1 MDSIDFGSASLPLT
15 TAQTGMWLAQ
25 KFMPEIE
32 FNLAEAIEIH
42 GPLDTDLMLA
52 ALWQLTREAEALRV
66 RFVEGGDGPRQ
77 VIRRDYEGDIPFIDF
92 SAEPAPRDAAGRWM
106 RADYDRPLN
115 PLAEELW
122 FSAILKIADESFIWY
137 HRCHHLLMDGLSGG
151 LCTRRVAELYTAMVE
166 GRAPTDDTAFGRLAE
181 ILEEEAGYRAS
192 NRFLR
197 DREYWM
203 ERFADTPSPITLSHR
218 RQAAGSLR
226 RDRSFMDPALVVA
239 LRALAQSSG
248 ASLPQILIALTT
260 AYLYRVTGA
269 EDLIVG
275 LTVTARANARMR
287 RTPSMLANAVPLRL
301 RMAPDLSMQ
310 DVIRQVGTEV
320 RQCLRHQQYRY
331 EDMRRDLNLLPN
343 NQQLFTMLVNIEPFD
358 YDLRFGGLP
367 MTPQN
372 LSNGSTNNLG
382 VFIYDRGDDKGLCI
396 DFDAN
401 SALYTAE
408 ELAAHREQLLRLAQA
423 MLADPAQAIGGIDI
437 LAPEQRQRLLVDWNR
452 TDHPVAPDTLTALL
466 DAQARTS
473 PDATA
478 LVFEQDELSYAEL
491 DARANRLARLLAARG
506 AGPERIVAV
515 ALPRSIELVVGL
527 LAILKTGAAYLPI
540 DPDYPLDRIAFMLG
554 DARPVTV
561 VTNRDTAW
569 AVPDDADR
577 LVLDAAE
584 VVAELTAADPSGLE
598 AGAPA
603 PLDTA
608 YVIYTSGSTG
618 RPKGVAVSHGAIV
631 NRLRWMQAEYGLAAD
646 DQVLQKT
653 PSGFDVSV
661 WEFFWPLIQG
671 ATLVVARPGGHRDP
685 AYLARLIREEGITTI
700 HFVPSMLRA
709 FLQEPEAAGC
719 AGLRRV
725 FCSGEALPEDLQTK
739 FHATLPSVPLHNLYG
754 PTEAAVDVT
763 YWECRRDADPG
774 PVPLGR
780 PIWNTQLY
788 VLDPGLQPVPPG
800 VNGELYLAGA
810 NLARGYINRSMLTAE
825 RFVANPFGS
834 AGSRMYRTGDLVRWR
849 ADGTL
854 DFLGRIDHQVK
865 LRGFRIELGEIEAAL
880 IRSETVA
887 QAAVIDR
894 EDRSGDRYLAAYVV
908 LQAGA
913 VLDPAALRQDLAR
926 HLPDYMVPA
935 TFTALDALPLTPSG
949 KLDRKALPVPER
961 QASAGFVAPRTPTEE
976 ALAAIW
982 AETFGLERVGV
993 EDNFFELGGHS
1004 MLVAQLVGRMKT
1016 TFEVDLPLAV
1026 LFEVSTIAGLAEKV
1040 DQARGDGLAGA
1051 SLDLAADARLADDI
1065 QPQAVLPPVKF
1076 SQAFLTGATGFV
1088 GSQILATLLRGTDAR
1103 ITCLVR
1109 AMSAGAART
1118 RLRRALAER
1127 QLIGLWDENRIRV
1140 LVGDLAEPDLG
1151 LDAEGVAIVRD
1162 ECDAIFHCG
1171 AMVDFLQSYAALKP
1185 SNVEAVRTLIGW
1197 TASGRPKAL
1206 HYVSTLSV
1214 IDPSTGP
1221 ELITEASGLERWQGL
1236 IGGYAQSKW
1245 AGDALA
1251 RQAQARG
1258 LPISV
1263 HRLGAITGDR
1273 AQGLCNEADMIWR
1286 VVRASASIGAIPDIH
1301 MAMTP
1306 ADDIADAMLRLAHS
1320 DKPWG
1325 GVYHLVSQGAIYL
1338 RDMVPMF
1345 ARMGLPL
1352 EPLPLLP
1359 WLERARQTLAD
1370 SQDHYLHTVLSI
1382 LNQYDTSI
1390 TPPSLSCDATHARM
1404 DEIGGAIPPVGPD
1417 LIERYLRNLKIL
1429 DSVEATAAWAPEPT
1443 PVAAE

>member
-42 GPLDTDLMLA
+42 GPLDVGLMQA
-52 ALWQLTREAEALRV
+52 ALWQLTREAEALRI
-66 RFVEGGDGPRQ
+66 RFVEGSEGPRQ
-77 VIRRDYEGDIPFIDF
+77 VIRHDYGGDIPFIDV
-92 SAEPAPRDAAGRWM
+92 SAEAAPREAAGRWM
-106 RADYDRPLN
+106 QADYARPFD
-115 PLAEELW
+115 PLTEELW
-122 FSAILKIADESFIWY
+122 FSAILKISDASFIWY
-137 HRCHHLLMDGLSGG
+137 HRVHHLLMDGLSGG

-166 GRAPTDDTAFGRLAE
+166 GRAPTGETAFGSLAE
-181 ILEEEAGYRAS
+181 ILDEEASYRAS
-192 NRFLR
+192 ARFLR
-197 DREYWM
+197 DRDYWM

-218 RQAAGSLR
+218 RLASGDLL
-226 RDRSFMDPALVVA
+226 RDRSFMEPGMVA
-239 LRALAQSSG
+239 SLRALAQSSG

-287 RTPSMLANAVPLRL
+287 RTPAMLANAVPLRL

-382 VFIYDRGDDKGLCI
+382 VFIYDRGDDNGLCI
-396 DFDAN
+396 DLDAN

-408 ELAAHREQLLRLAQA
+408 ELAGHREQLLRLVRAF
-423 MLADPAQAIGGIDI
+423 LADPGQAIGGIDI
-437 LAPEQRQRLLVDWNR
+437 LAPEERQQILVDWNR
-452 TDHPVAPDTLTALL
+452 TDHPVEPDTLTALL
-466 DAQARTS
+466 DAQARRS

-478 LVFEQDELSYAEL
+478 LVFEQDELSYAAL

-515 ALPRSIELVVGL
+515 ALPRSVELVVGL

-554 DARPVTV
+554 DAGPVTV
-561 VTNRDTAW
+561 VTNRDFAW
-569 AVPDDADR
+569 VVPDEFDR
-577 LVLDAAE
+577 LVLDTAE
-584 VVAELTAADPSGLE
+584 IGAELAAADPSGLE
-598 AGAPA
+598 AGAPM
-603 PLDTA
+603 PLHPA

-631 NRLRWMQAEYGLAAD
+631 NRLCWMQAEYGLAAD
-646 DQVLQKT
+646 DRVLQKT

-661 WEFFWPLIQG
+661 WEFFWPLIEG
-671 ATLVVARPGGHRDP
+671 ATLVVAKPGGHRDP
-685 AYLARLIREEGITTI
+685 AYLARLIRDERITTL
-700 HFVPSMLRA
+700 HFVPSMLHA

-719 AGLRRV
+719 TGLRRV
-725 FCSGEALPEDLQTK
+725 FCSGEALPEDLQIR
-739 FHATLPSVPLHNLYG
+739 FHATLAVPLHNLYG

-763 YWECRRDADPG
+763 YWECRRDAEPG

-788 VLDPGLQPVPPG
+788 VLDPGLQPVPAG

-825 RFVANPFGS
+825 RFVANPHG
-834 AGSRMYRTGDLVRWR
+834 APGSRMYRTGDLVRWR
-849 ADGTL
+849 PDGTL

-880 IRSETVA
+880 VHSDAVV
-887 QAAVIDR
+887 QAAVVAR
-894 EDRSGDRYLAAYVV
+894 EDRPGDPYLAAYVV
-908 LQAGA
+908 LETGM
-913 VLDPAALRQDLAR
+913 VLEPAALRHDLSLR
-926 HLPDYMVPA
+926 LPDYMVPA

-949 KLDRKALPVPER
+949 KLDRKALPMPER
-961 QASAGFVAPRTPTEE
+961 QSSAGYVAPRTPTEE
-976 ALAAIW
+976 RLAAMW
-982 AETFGLERVGV
+982 AETFGVERVGV

-1004 MLVAQLVGRMKT
+1004 MLVAQLIGRVKA
-1016 TFEVDLPLAV
+1016 TFAVDLPLAMV
-1026 LFEVSTIAGLAEKV
+1026 FEVSTIAGLAEKI
-1040 DQARGDGLAGA
+1040 DQALGDGLAAA
-1051 SLDLAADARLADDI
+1051 SLDLAADAHLADDI
-1065 QPQAVLPPVKF
+1065 RPQAALPPVEF
-1076 SQAFLTGATGFV
+1076 SRVFLTGATGFV
-1088 GSQILATLLRGTDAR
+1088 GSQILGTLLRHTDAR
-1103 ITCLVR
+1103 IVCLVR
-1109 AMSAGAART
+1109 AMSRGAART
-1118 RLRRALAER
+1118 RLRRTLQER
-1127 QLIGLWDENRIRV
+1127 QLSELWDDRRIEI
-1140 LVGDLAEPDLG
+1140 LMGDMSEPDLG
-1151 LDAEGVAIVRD
+1151 LDQHGIAIIRD

-1171 AMVDFLQSYAALKP
+1171 AMIDFLQGYAALKAP
-1185 SNVEAVRTLIGW
+1185 NVDAVRTLIGW

-1206 HYVSTLSV
+1206 HYVSTQSV
-1214 IDPSTGP
+1214 IDP
-1221 ELITEASGLERWQGL
+1221 ASGPGVVTETSALESWQGL
-1236 IGGYAQSKW
+1236 VGGYSQSKW
-1245 AGDALA
+1245 VGDTLV

-1258 LPISV
+1258 LPVSV
-1263 HRLGAITGDR
+1263 YRLGTVTGDR
-1273 AQGLCNEADMIWR
+1273 LSAICNDRDMIWR
-1286 VVRASASIGAIPDIH
+1286 VVRASAGLGAVPDIH
-1301 MAMTP
+1301 LPMTP

-1325 GVYHLVSQGAIYL
+1325 GVYHLVSRGTVHL
-1338 RDMVPMF
+1338 RDMVPILE
-1345 ARMGLPL
+1345 RLGLPL
-1352 EPLPLLP
+1352 ELLPLAT
-1359 WLERARQTLAD
+1359 WLERAQLNRLDSRDHDLA
-1370 SQDHYLHTVLSI
+1370 TVLSI
-1382 LNQYDTSI
+1382 FGEYDTSV
-1390 TPPSLSCDATHARM
+1390 TLPVLSFDATHARLA
-1404 DEIGGAIPPVGPD
+1404 EIGGTIPPVGLE
-1417 LIERYLRNLKIL
+1417 LIERYLRNLKIV
-1429 DSVEATAAWAPEPT
+1429 DSVATADAWAPEPT

>member
-1 MDSIDFGSASLPLT
+1 MDSIDFGSATLPLT

-52 ALWQLTREAEALRV
+52 ALWQLTREAEAVRV
-66 RFVEGGDGPRQ
+66 RFVEGVDGPRQ
-77 VIRRDYEGDIPFIDF
+77 VIRRDYEGAIPFIDF
-92 SAEPAPRDAAGRWM
+92 SAEPDPREAAARWM
-106 RADYDRPLN
+106 KADYLRPLD
-115 PLAEELW
+115 PLTEELW
-122 FSAILKIADESFIWY
+122 SSAILKIAAETFIWY

-151 LCTRRVAELYTAMVE
+151 LCTRRVAELYTALVE
-166 GRAPTDDTAFGRLAE
+166 GRAPTDDTAFGSLAE

-218 RQAAGSLR
+218 RQAAGSLV
-226 RDRSFMDPALVVA
+226 RDRSFMDPALVSS
-239 LRALAQSSG
+239 LRALAQSTG
-248 ASLPQILIALTT
+248 ASLPQILIALTN

-301 RMAPDLSMQ
+301 RMNPAMSMQ

-358 YDLRFGGLP
+358 YALRFGGLP

-437 LAPEQRQRLLVDWNR
+437 LAPEQRQRLLVDWNL

-478 LVFEQDELSYAEL
+478 LMFEQDELSYAEL

-506 AGPERIVAV
+506 ARPERIVAV

-527 LAILKTGAAYLPI
+527 LAILKTGAGYLPL

-569 AVPDDADR
+569 VVPDDADR

-584 VVAELTAADPSGLE
+584 VAADPSGLE

-631 NRLRWMQAEYGLAAD
+631 NRLRWMQAEYGLSAD

-671 ATLVVARPGGHRDP
+671 ATLVLAQPGGHRDP
-685 AYLARLIREEGITTI
+685 AYLARLIREERITTI

-709 FLQEPEAAGC
+709 FLQQPEAATC
-719 AGLRRV
+719 TGLRRV
-725 FCSGEALPEDLQTK
+725 FCSGEALPEDLQAK
-739 FHATLPSVPLHNLYG
+739 FHATLPAVPLHNLYG

-763 YWECRRDADPG
+763 YWECRRDAEPG

-825 RFVANPFGS
+825 RFVANPYGP

-880 IRSETVA
+880 VRSEAVL

-913 VLDPAALRQDLAR
+913 ALDPAALRHELVR

-949 KLDRKALPVPER
+949 KLDRKALPEPER
-961 QASAGFVAPRTPTEE
+961 QSSAGFVAPRTPTEE
-976 ALAAIW
+976 TLAAIW
-982 AETFGLERVGV
+982 AETFGVERVGV
-993 EDNFFELGGHS
+993 DDNFFELGGHS
-1004 MLVAQLVGRMKT
+1004 MLVAQLITRVKA
-1016 TFEVDLPLAV
+1016 TFAVNLPLAMV
-1026 LFEVSTIAGLAEKV
+1026 FEVSTIAGLAEKI
-1040 DQARGDGLAGA
+1040 DLARGDGLAGA
-1051 SLDLAADARLADDI
+1051 ALDLGADARLDDSI
-1065 QPQAVLPPVKF
+1065 QPLAALPPVAFEK
-1076 SQAFLTGATGFV
+1076 AFLTGATGFV
-1088 GSQILATLLRGTDAR
+1088 GAQILATLLRDTDAR
-1103 ITCLVR
+1103 IVCLVR
-1109 AMSAGAART
+1109 AMSLSAART
-1118 RLRRALAER
+1118 RLRRTLADR
-1127 QLIGLWDENRIRV
+1127 QLAGLWDDRRITV
-1140 LVGDLAEPDLG
+1140 LMGDMGERNLG
-1151 LDAEGVAIVRD
+1151 LDDKGIAIVRD

-1171 AMVDFLQSYAALKP
+1171 AMIDFLQGYAALKA

-1197 TASGRPKAL
+1197 TTSGRPKAL
-1206 HYVSTLSV
+1206 HYVSTQSV
-1214 IDPSTGP
+1214 IDPAIGP
-1221 ELITEASGLERWQGL
+1221 GVVTEASALDSWQGL

-1245 AGDALA
+1245 VGDTLV

-1258 LPISV
+1258 VPAAV
-1263 HRLGAITGDR
+1263 YRLGTITGDR
-1273 AQGLCNEADMIWR
+1273 LSAVCNDRDMIWR
-1286 VVRASASIGAIPDIH
+1286 VVRASAGLGAIPDIH
-1301 MAMTP
+1301 LPMTP
-1306 ADDIADAMLRLAHS
+1306 ADDIANAMLRLANS
-1320 DKPWG
+1320 DRPWG
-1325 GVYHLVSQGAIYL
+1325 GVYHLISQGTVHL
-1338 RDMVPMF
+1338 RDMVPILQ
-1345 ARMGLPL
+1345 RLGLRAEL
-1352 EPLPLLP
+1352 LPVGP
-1359 WLERARQTLAD
+1359 WLELAQHNQLD
-1370 SQDHYLHTVLSI
+1370 SRDQDLVTVLSI
-1382 LNQYDTSI
+1382 FNQYDTSVALP
-1390 TPPSLSCDATHARM
+1390 TLSFDATHARM
-1404 DEIGGAIPPVGPD
+1404 EELGGAIPPVGLE
-1417 LIERYLRNLKIL
+1417 LIERYLRHLKIV
-1429 DSVEATAAWAPEPT
+1429 DAVEAAEAWAPEPT

>member
-1 MDSIDFGSASLPLT
+1 MDSIDFGSAALPLT

-42 GPLDTDLMLA
+42 GPLDTGLMQA

-66 RFVEGGDGPRQ
+66 RFVEFDDGPRQ
-77 VIRRDYEGDIPFIDF
+77 VIRHEYGGDIPVIDF
-92 SAEPAPRDAAGRWM
+92 SAEPAAREAAARWM

-115 PLAEELW
+115 PLTDELW

-137 HRCHHLLMDGLSGG
+137 HRVHHLLMDGLSGG
-151 LCTRRVAELYTAMVE
+151 LCTRRVAELYTALVE

-181 ILEEEAGYRAS
+181 ILEEEAGYRTS

-218 RQAAGSLR
+218 KLATGSLL
-226 RDRSFMDPALVVA
+226 RDRSFMEPGMVA
-239 LRALAQSSG
+239 SLRALAQSIG

-301 RMAPDLSMQ
+301 RMDPALSMQ

-382 VFIYDRGDDKGLCI
+382 VFIYDRGDDNGLCI
-396 DFDAN
+396 DLDAN

-408 ELAAHREQLLRLAQA
+408 ELATHREQLLRLAQA
-423 MLADPAQAIGGIDI
+423 LVADPAQAIGGIDI
-437 LAPEQRQRLLVDWNR
+437 LAPADRHRILTDWNR
-452 TDHPVAPDTLTALL
+452 TEHPVAADTLTALL
-466 DAQARTS
+466 DAQARAT

-478 LVFEQDELSYAEL
+478 LVFGQEALSYAEL
-491 DARANRLARLLAARG
+491 DGRANRLARLLAARG
-506 AGPERIVAV
+506 AGPDRIVAV
-515 ALPRSIELVVGL
+515 ALPRSVELVVGL
-527 LAILKTGAAYLPI
+527 LAILKTGAAYLPL

-554 DARPVTV
+554 DAKPVAV
-561 VTNRDTAW
+561 VTDRDTAW
-569 AVPDDADR
+569 VVPDDSDR
-577 LVLDAAE
+577 VILDAAE
-584 VVAELTAADPSGLE
+584 TEAELDAAGPAALE
-598 AGAPA
+598 AGAPD

-618 RPKGVAVSHGAIV
+618 RPKGVAVPHGAIV
-631 NRLRWMQAEYGLAAD
+631 NRLRWMQGEYGLAAD
-646 DQVLQKT
+646 DRVLQKT

-671 ATLVVARPGGHRDP
+671 ATLVVAKPGGHRDP
-685 AYLARLIREEGITTI
+685 AYLAEIIRDGRITTL

-709 FLQEPEAAGC
+709 FLQEPAAAGC
-719 AGLRRV
+719 TGLRRV
-725 FCSGEALPEDLQTK
+725 FCSGEALPEDLAAK
-739 FHATLPSVPLHNLYG
+739 FHETLPAVPLHNLYG

-763 YWECRRDADPG
+763 YWECRGDAEPG

-780 PIWNTQLY
+780 AIWNTQLY
-788 VLDPGLQPVPPG
+788 VLDPGLQPVPAG

-825 RFVANPFGS
+825 RFVANPYG
-834 AGSRMYRTGDLVRWR
+834 APGSRMYRTGDLVRWR
-849 ADGTL
+849 PDGTL

-880 IRSETVA
+880 VRSETVL

-894 EDRSGDRYLAAYVV
+894 TDKSGDRYLAAYVV
-908 LQAGA
+908 LEAGA
-913 VLDPAALRQDLAR
+913 VLEPAALRQELGR

-949 KLDRKALPVPER
+949 KLDRKALPEPER

-1004 MLVAQLVGRMKT
+1004 MLVAQLVGRMKA
-1016 TFEVDLPLAV
+1016 TFDVDLPLAV

-1040 DQARGDGLAGA
+1040 DQARGGFAGA
-1051 SLDLAADARLADDI
+1051 SLNLAADAQLADDI
-1065 QPQAVLPPVKF
+1065 RPLAKLPPVEF
-1076 SQAFLTGATGFV
+1076 GEVFLTGATGFV
-1088 GSQILATLLRGTDAR
+1088 GSQILATLLRDTNAR
-1103 ITCLVR
+1103 IFCLVR

-1118 RLRRALAER
+1118 RLRRALTDR
-1127 QLIGLWDENRIRV
+1127 QLIGLWDENRIKI

-1151 LDAEGVAIVRD
+1151 LDPKGVAIVRD
-1162 ECDAIFHCG
+1162 QCDAIFHCG

-1221 ELITEASGLERWQGL
+1221 ELITEASGLESWQGL

-1245 AGDALA
+1245 AGDTLA

-1258 LPISV
+1258 LPVSV
-1263 HRLGAITGDR
+1263 YRLGTITGDR
-1273 AQGLCNEADMIWR
+1273 AQGICNEADMIWR
-1286 VVRASASIGAIPDIH
+1286 VVRASATIGAIPDIH

-1306 ADDIADAMLRLAHS
+1306 ADDIADAMLRLARS
-1320 DKPWG
+1320 DRPWG

-1345 ARMGLPL
+1345 QRLGLPL
-1352 EPLPLLP
+1352 EPLGLLP
-1359 WLERARQTLAD
+1359 WLERAKQSLFD
-1370 SQDHYLHTVLSI
+1370 SQDHYLATVLSI

-1390 TPPSLSCDATHARM
+1390 TPPTLSCDATHARM
-1404 DEIGGAIPPVGPD
+1404 DEIGGAIPPVGPE

-1429 DSVEATAAWAPEPT
+1429 DSVEAAEAWAPEPT

>member
-1 MDSIDFGSASLPLT
+1 MDSIDFGSAALPLT

-42 GPLDTDLMLA
+42 GPLDTGLMQA

-66 RFVEGGDGPRQ
+66 RFVEFDDGPRQ
-77 VIRRDYEGDIPFIDF
+77 VIRHEYGGDIPFIDF
-92 SAEPAPRDAAGRWM
+92 SAEPAPREAAARWM

-115 PLAEELW
+115 PLSDELW

-137 HRCHHLLMDGLSGG
+137 HRVHHLLMDGLSGG
-151 LCTRRVAELYTAMVE
+151 LCTRRVAELYTALVE
-166 GRAPTDDTAFGRLAE
+166 GRAPTDDTAFGSLAE

-192 NRFLR
+192 PRFLR

-218 RQAAGSLR
+218 KLATGSLL
-226 RDRSFMDPALVVA
+226 RDRSFMEPGMVA
-239 LRALAQSSG
+239 SLRALAQSIG

-287 RTPSMLANAVPLRL
+287 RTPAMLANAVPLRL
-301 RMAPDLSMQ
+301 RMEPALSMQ

-382 VFIYDRGDDKGLCI
+382 VFIYDRGDDNGLCI
-396 DFDAN
+396 DLDAN

-408 ELAAHREQLLRLAQA
+408 ELATHREQLLRLAQA
-423 MLADPAQAIGGIDI
+423 MLADPAQAIGAIDI
-437 LAPEQRQRLLVDWNR
+437 LAPQDRQRILTDWNR
-452 TDHPVAPDTLTALL
+452 TGHPVAAETLTALL
-466 DAQARTS
+466 DAQARAT

-478 LVFEQDELSYAEL
+478 LVFGRETLSYAEL

-506 AGPERIVAV
+506 AGPDGIVAV
-515 ALPRSIELVVGL
+515 ALPRSVELVVGL
-527 LAILKTGAAYLPI
+527 LAILKTGAAYLPL
-540 DPDYPLDRIAFMLG
+540 DPDYPLDRIAFMLA
-554 DARPVTV
+554 DAKPVAV
-561 VTNRDTAW
+561 VTDRDTAW
-569 AVPDDADR
+569 VVPDDADR

-584 VVAELTAADPSGLE
+584 TEAELAAADPSALK
-598 AGAPA
+598 AVAPDL
-603 PLDTA
+603 LDTA

-618 RPKGVAVSHGAIV
+618 RPKGVAVPHGAIV
-631 NRLRWMQAEYGLAAD
+631 NRLRWMQGEYGLAAD
-646 DQVLQKT
+646 DRVLQKT

-671 ATLVVARPGGHRDP
+671 ATLVVAKPGGHRDP
-685 AYLARLIREEGITTI
+685 AYLAEIIRDERITTL
-700 HFVPSMLRA
+700 HFVPSMLHA
-709 FLQEPEAAGC
+709 FLQEPAAAGC
-719 AGLRRV
+719 TGLRRV
-725 FCSGEALPEDLQTK
+725 FCSGEALPEDLAAK
-739 FHATLPSVPLHNLYG
+739 FHETLPPVPLHNLYG

-763 YWECRRDADPG
+763 YWECRRDAEPG

-788 VLDPGLQPVPPG
+788 VLDPGLQPVPVG

-810 NLARGYINRSMLTAE
+810 NLARGYINRATLTAE
-825 RFVANPFGS
+825 RFVANPYG
-834 AGSRMYRTGDLVRWR
+834 APGSRMYRTGDLVRWR

-880 IRSETVA
+880 VRSGTVL

-894 EDRSGDRYLAAYVV
+894 TDKSGDRYLAAYVV
-908 LQAGA
+908 LEAGA
-913 VLDPAALRQDLAR
+913 ALDPAALRQELAR

-949 KLDRKALPVPER
+949 KLDRKALPEPER
-961 QASAGFVAPRTPTEE
+961 QSTAGYVAPRTPTEE
-976 ALAAIW
+976 TLAAMW
-982 AETFGLERVGV
+982 AETFGVERVGV

-1004 MLVAQLVGRMKT
+1004 MLVAQLITRVKAS
-1016 TFEVDLPLAV
+1016 FAVDLPLAMV
-1026 LFEVSTIAGLAEKV
+1026 FEVSTIAGLAEKI
-1040 DQARGDGLAGA
+1040 DQALGGGLDAA
-1051 SLDLAADARLADDI
+1051 ALDLGADARLDDAI
-1065 QPQAVLPPVKF
+1065 RPLPALPPVAFEK
-1076 SQAFLTGATGFV
+1076 AFLTGATGFV
-1088 GSQILATLLRGTDAR
+1088 GAQILATLLRDTDAR
-1103 ITCLVR
+1103 IVCLVR
-1109 AMSAGAART
+1109 AMSPGAART
-1118 RLRRALAER
+1118 RLRRTLAER
-1127 QLIGLWDENRIRV
+1127 QLSGLWDDRRIEI
-1140 LVGDLAEPDLG
+1140 LMGDMGERDLG
-1151 LDAEGVAIVRD
+1151 LDAKGIATVRD

-1171 AMVDFLQSYAALKP
+1171 AMIDFLQGYAALKA

-1206 HYVSTLSV
+1206 HYVSTQSV
-1214 IDPSTGP
+1214 IDPAIGP
-1221 ELITEASGLERWQGL
+1221 GIVTEEAALDSWQGL

-1245 AGDALA
+1245 VGDTLV

-1258 LPISV
+1258 IPAAV
-1263 HRLGAITGDR
+1263 YRLGTITGDR
-1273 AQGLCNEADMIWR
+1273 LSAVCNDRDMIWR
-1286 VVRASASIGAIPDIH
+1286 VVRASAGLGAMPDIH
-1301 MAMTP
+1301 LPMTP
-1306 ADDIADAMLRLAHS
+1306 ADDIAAAMLRLARS
-1320 DKPWG
+1320 DRPWG
-1325 GVYHLVSQGAIYL
+1325 GVYHLISQGTVHL
-1338 RDMVPMF
+1338 RDMVPILQQL
-1345 ARMGLPL
+1345 GLKIEL
-1352 EPLPLLP
+1352 LPVGP
-1359 WLERARQTLAD
+1359 WLELAQRNQLD
-1370 SQDHYLHTVLSI
+1370 SRDQDLVTVLSI
-1382 LNQYDTSI
+1382 FNQYDTSVALP
-1390 TPPSLSCDATHARM
+1390 TLSFDATHARM
-1404 DEIGGAIPPVGPD
+1404 EQLGGAIPPVGLE
-1417 LIERYLRNLKIL
+1417 LIERYLRNLKIA
-1429 DSVEATAAWAPEPT
+1429 DEVEPAEAWTPEPT